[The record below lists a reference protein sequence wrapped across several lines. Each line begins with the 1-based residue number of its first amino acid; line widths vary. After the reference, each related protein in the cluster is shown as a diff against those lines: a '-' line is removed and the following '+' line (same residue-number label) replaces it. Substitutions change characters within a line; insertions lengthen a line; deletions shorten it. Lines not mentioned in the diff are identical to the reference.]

1 MYEDYRGLESQIAK
15 IVKAVLDSYSLS
27 LQEVIRIVV
36 EQLVITITQQLID
49 LVKYYYEKFSKKER
63 GRF

>member
-1 MYEDYRGLESQIAK
+1 MEDYRNLESQIAR
-15 IVKAVLDSYSLS
+15 IVKAVLDSYELS
-27 LQEVIRIVV
+27 LTEVIRIVV

-49 LVKYYYEKFSKKER
+49 LVKYYYDKFSKRER

>member
-1 MYEDYRGLESQIAK
+1 MEDYRNLESQIAR
-15 IVKAVLDSYSLS
+15 IVKVVLDSYELS
-27 LQEVIRIVV
+27 LTEVIRIVV

>member
-1 MYEDYRGLESQIAK
+1 MEDYRNLESQIAR
-15 IVKAVLDSYSLS
+15 IVKAVLDSYELS
-27 LQEVIRIVV
+27 LTEVIRIVV

-49 LVKYYYEKFSKKER
+49 LVKYYYDKFSNEK

>member
-1 MYEDYRGLESQIAK
+1 MEDYRNLESQIAR
-15 IVKAVLDSYSLS
+15 IVKAVLDSYELS
-27 LQEVIRIVV
+27 LTEVIRIVV

-63 GRF
+63 F

>member
-1 MYEDYRGLESQIAK
+1 MEDYRNLESQIAR
-15 IVKAVLDSYSLS
+15 IVKAVLDSYELS
-27 LQEVIRIVV
+27 LTEVIRIVI

-49 LVKYYYEKFSKKER
+49 LVKYYYDKFSKKER

>member
-1 MYEDYRGLESQIAK
+1 MEDYRNLESQIAR
-15 IVKAVLDSYSLS
+15 IVKAVLDSYELS
-27 LQEVIRIVV
+27 LTEVIRIVV

>member
-1 MYEDYRGLESQIAK
+1 MEDYRNLESQIAR
-15 IVKAVLDSYSLS
+15 IVKAVLDSYELS
-27 LQEVIRIVV
+27 LTEVIRIVV

-49 LVKYYYEKFSKKER
+49 LVKYYYDKFSKKER

>member
-1 MYEDYRGLESQIAK
+1 MEDYRNLESQIAR
-15 IVKAVLDSYSLS
+15 IVKAVLDSYELS
-27 LQEVIRIVV
+27 LTEVIRIVV

-49 LVKYYYEKFSKKER
+49 LVRYYYDKFSNEQ

>member
-1 MYEDYRGLESQIAK
+1 MEDYRNLESQIAR
-15 IVKAVLDSYSLS
+15 IVKAVLDSYELS
-27 LQEVIRIVV
+27 LIEVIRIVV

-49 LVKYYYEKFSKKER
+49 LVKYYYDKFSKKER

>member
-1 MYEDYRGLESQIAK
+1 MEDYRNLESQIAR
-15 IVKAVLDSYSLS
+15 IVKAVLDSYELS
-27 LQEVIRIVV
+27 LTEVIRIVV

-49 LVKYYYEKFSKKER
+49 LIKYYYDKFSKKER

>member
-1 MYEDYRGLESQIAK
+1 MEDYRNLESQIA
-15 IVKAVLDSYSLS
+15 
-27 LQEVIRIVV
+27 IRIVV

-49 LVKYYYEKFSKKER
+49 LVKYYYDKFSKKER

>member
-1 MYEDYRGLESQIAK
+1 MEDYRNLESQIAK
-15 IVKAVLDSYSLS
+15 IVKAVLDSYELS
-27 LQEVIRIVV
+27 LTEVIRIVV

-49 LVKYYYEKFSKKER
+49 LVKYYYDKFSKKER

>member
-1 MYEDYRGLESQIAK
+1 MEDYRNLESQIAR
-15 IVKAVLDSYSLS
+15 IVKAVLDSYELS
-27 LQEVIRIVV
+27 LTEVIRIVV

-49 LVKYYYEKFSKKER
+49 LVKYYYEKYSKKER

>member
-1 MYEDYRGLESQIAK
+1 MEDYRNLESQIAR
-15 IVKAVLDSYSLS
+15 IVKAVLDSYKLS
-27 LQEVIRIVV
+27 LTEVIRIVV

>member
-1 MYEDYRGLESQIAK
+1 MYEDYRGLESQIAR
-15 IVKAVLDSYSLS
+15 IVRAVLDSYNLT

-36 EQLVITITQQLID
+36 EQLVIAITQQLID
-49 LVKYYYEKFSKKER
+49 LVKYYYDKFSNEK

>member
-1 MYEDYRGLESQIAK
+1 MEDYRNLESQVAR
-15 IVKAVLDSYSLS
+15 IVKAVLDSYELS
-27 LQEVIRIVV
+27 LTEVIRIVV

-49 LVKYYYEKFSKKER
+49 LVKYYYDKFSKKER

>member
-1 MYEDYRGLESQIAK
+1 MEDYRNLESQRAR
-15 IVKAVLDSYSLS
+15 IVKAVLDSYELS
-27 LQEVIRIVV
+27 LTEVIRIVV

-49 LVKYYYEKFSKKER
+49 LVKYYYDKFSKKER